1 MSTASSPASEPTAS
15 AAAVPSARSAP
26 TAPAAVRRGER
37 RGRRVRTALLWIH
50 RWASLALGLLFF
62 LLSVTGAALV
72 YKHELDRALNPALFA
87 VTPGDVGAGA
97 VEWAVRRAFPSE
109 PLVFLTPPAELHGVW
124 RARIGEDT
132 REVFVDP
139 GTGRI
144 LGHRRFDDAFV
155 NQLQTF
161 HINLLA
167 GEVGRAVV
175 GASGIAM
182 LAVTLTGL
190 YLWWPGLRRWA
201 STLRLRLCRGAY
213 FVHYDVH
220 NLLGVVTLPLVA
232 VLALTGALLI
242 FYDVGER
249 LTYAL
254 LPGSRESSPRE
265 LEYRL
270 PPLTTPAPALPAD
283 ALLARGAAALPG
295 GRAYTLY
302 RSGSDERPSYVAV
315 RRGRWDVRP
324 NLGSSRVYLDHR
336 TGGVVGVFD
345 LARASVADRVNPTW
359 LMALHFGNF
368 AGRPLQLVYFVAGG
382 LVPVALLVTGVA
394 QWWIKRRRRAHA
406 AARRS

>member
-1 MSTASSPASEPTAS
+1 LSTASSPASKAATTVAS
-15 AAAVPSARSAP
+15 PGARA
-26 TAPAAVRRGER
+26 ER
-37 RGRRVRTALLWIH
+37 LRVRRVRGWRPALLWLH
-50 RWASLALGLLFF
+50 RWASLALGVLFF

-72 YKHELDRALNPALFA
+72 YKHEIDRALNPALFR

-97 VEWAVRRAFPSE
+97 VEAAVRRAFPGE
-109 PLVFLTPPAELHGVW
+109 RLVFLTPPAELHGVW

-139 GTGRI
+139 GTGRV
-144 LGHRRFDDAFV
+144 LGSRLFDEAFA
-155 NQLQTF
+155 NQLQSF

-175 GASGIAM
+175 GVSGIAM

-190 YLWWPGLRRWA
+190 YLWWPGLRQWA
-201 STLRLRLCRGAY
+201 SAFRLRLRRGAY
-213 FVHYDVH
+213 LVHYDVH
-220 NLLGVVTLPLVA
+220 NLLGVLTLPLVA

-254 LPGSRESSPRE
+254 LPGSREASPRE
-265 LEYRL
+265 VEYRL
-270 PPLTTPAPALPAD
+270 APLAAPAPPLPAD

-302 RSGSDERPSYVAV
+302 RSDSDERPSYVAV

-324 NLGSSRVYLDHR
+324 NLGTSRVFLDHR
-336 TGGVVGVFD
+336 TGAVVGVFD

-359 LMALHFGNF
+359 VMALHFGNF
-368 AGRPLQLVYFVAGG
+368 GGRPLQLVYFVAGG

-394 QWWIKRRRRAHA
+394 QWWIKRDRRARNLL
-406 AARRS
+406 RR